1 MATKERKPRRTAQ
14 QKIDDLLAKQEAAEL
29 AAKKKKQQLQ
39 AQIKNAK
46 AQIASA
52 ERKKDT
58 RRKIIAGALALE
70 HMQIDVNHAAT
81 MRRLIENHVKED
93 DKAALFEDYLNVEY
107 DEINSVDIPHVK
119 STTMEKL
126 TG

>member
-14 QKIDDLLAKQEAAEL
+14 QKVDDLLAKQEAAEQ
-29 AAKKKKQQLQ
+29 AAKKKKAQLQ
-39 AQIKNAK
+39 AKIRDAK
-46 AQIASA
+46 AQIAIA

-81 MRRLIENHVKED
+81 MRRLIEKHVKDE

-107 DEINSVDIPHVK
+107 DDVRNDLPQVK
-119 STTMEKL
+119 STFMEKL